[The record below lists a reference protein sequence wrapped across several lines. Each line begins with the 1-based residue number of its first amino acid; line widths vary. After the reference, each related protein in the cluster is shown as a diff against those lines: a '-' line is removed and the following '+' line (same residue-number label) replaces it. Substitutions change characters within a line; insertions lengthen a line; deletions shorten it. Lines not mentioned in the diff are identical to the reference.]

1 MHPTSYAHLLAPGR
15 IGALDVRN
23 RIVMCPMGHH
33 LSEPDGAVSPNEAAY
48 FEARARGGAGLLIVG
63 NVGVASPV
71 GTSDGRMT
79 AASDDARHLAG
90 LTDLADR
97 VHRHGAAI
105 AAQLN
110 HQGRIALLDVAEG
123 RPVLVPFLPAA
134 PPPDPL
140 AAMVTASES
149 AGMMAAFTRP
159 TAKFGYRVAT
169 EDDLEWAIA
178 RYAEAAERCERAGF
192 DGVEIHAGHGY
203 LIDSFLSP
211 KNTREDGWGGDV
223 DTRARLLVE
232 VLRAVRARVG
242 SGYPVWFR
250 INAVEPHKPDGERF
264 DEQLR
269 VIELAVGAGAD
280 AVHVT
285 AYAEDSTGPTD
296 SYAPHVVGPLSDY
309 AARAKARVDVPVITF
324 GRFEPA
330 EADRVLE
337 EGKADFVAFGRKLL
351 ADPDL
356 PNKLAKG
363 RADDVRPCIYQY
375 RCIGNIYVSEPLR
388 CVANAAAGRE
398 HDVALAPTGSPRHVL
413 IAGGGAAGL
422 EAARL
427 LASAGHRV
435 TLWEASDSLG
445 GVLRQA
451 GCADDVLDRYLG
463 WLVREVERANIDIEV
478 GRLVDPEGA
487 TSLAPDEIVVA
498 TGAVWTRPRVP
509 GADEDHV
516 LRVPDLDEWFIGLHE
531 TMVGHHVAV
540 IGGGKAGL
548 SIADLCLR
556 RGHEV
561 SVVERSS
568 VFGAELGLPGR
579 FRLVHDLEAAGA
591 HLVADATVEA
601 IGTRSVHIRRG
612 RTDAAS
618 DDGANDVVRADT
630 VILAS
635 GEVPDTRLAT
645 ALRSAGV
652 PVRAIGDCRAVRH
665 LEGANID
672 ALDVSRELSAVH
684 SSG

>member
-1 MHPTSYAHLLAPGR
+1 MDRTAYARLLGPGR
-15 IGALDVRN
+15 IGALELRN

-33 LSEPDGAVSPNEAAY
+33 LSEPDGAVSANEAAY

-79 AASDDARHLAG
+79 AASDDGRHLAG
-90 LTDLADR
+90 LADLAER
-97 VHRHGAAI
+97 VHRHGAAV

-123 RPVLVPFLPAA
+123 RPVLVPFVPDP

-140 AAMVTASES
+140 AAMVTPAES
-149 AGMMAAFTRP
+149 AGMMAAFARP
-159 TAKFGYRVAT
+159 TAKFAYRVAT
-169 EDDLEWAIA
+169 EDDLAWAIA
-178 RYAEAAERCERAGF
+178 RYAEAADRCARAGI

-203 LIDSFLSP
+203 LIDGFLSP
-211 KNTREDGWGGDV
+211 KNKRDDGWGDSIEG
-223 DTRARLLVE
+223 RARLLVE
-232 VLRAVRARVG
+232 VIRAVRTRVG
-242 SGYPVWFR
+242 AGFPVWFR
-250 INAVEPHKPDGERF
+250 INAVEPHKPDGEQF
-264 DEQLR
+264 DDQLR
-269 VIELAVGAGAD
+269 VIELAVAAGAD

-324 GRFEPA
+324 GRFEPDEA
-330 EADRVLE
+330 EQVLGS
-337 EGKADFVAFGRKLL
+337 GKADFVAMGRKLL

-356 PNKLAKG
+356 PNKLASG
-363 RADDVRPCIYQY
+363 RAGDVRPCIYQY

-398 HDVALAPTGSPRHVL
+398 HDLALAPAGSTRHVL
-413 IAGGGAAGL
+413 VAGGGAAGL

-445 GVLRQA
+445 GVLRHA

-463 WLVREVERANIDIEV
+463 WLVREVEHADVDLEV
-478 GRLVDPEGA
+478 GRLVDPDNARALG
-487 TSLAPDEIVVA
+487 PDEIVVA

-516 LRVPDLDEWFIGLHE
+516 LRVPDLEEWFLGLHE

-540 IGGGKAGL
+540 VGGGKAGL
-548 SIADLCLR
+548 SIADLCIR
-556 RGHEV
+556 RGHDV
-561 SVVERSS
+561 TIVESS
-568 VFGAELGLPGR
+568 GVFGVELGLPGR
-579 FRLVHDLEAAGA
+579 FRLVHDLETVGV
-591 HLVADATVEA
+591 HLVANATVESIGSRTVQLRRAGEDGPVGEA
-601 IGTRSVHIRRG
+601 I
-612 RTDAAS
+612 
-618 DDGANDVVRADT
+618 RADT

-672 ALDVSRELSAVH
+672 ALDVARELSTVH
-684 SSG
+684 SPG

>member
-1 MHPTSYAHLLAPGR
+1 MGPTSYEHLLSPGR
-15 IGALDVRN
+15 IGALALRN

-33 LSEPDGAVSPNEAAY
+33 LSEPDGAVSRNEAAY

-90 LTDLADR
+90 LTDLATR
-97 VHRHGAAI
+97 VHRHGAAV

-123 RPVLVPFLPAA
+123 RPVLVPFVPDP

-140 AAMVTASES
+140 ASMVTPAES
-149 AGMMAAFTRP
+149 AGMMAAFARP
-159 TAKFGYRVAT
+159 TARFEYRVAS
-169 EDDLEWAIA
+169 ESDLEWVIA
-178 RYAEAAERCERAGF
+178 RYAEAAERCARAGF
-192 DGVEIHAGHGY
+192 DAVEIHAGHGY
-203 LIDSFLSP
+203 LIDGFLSP
-211 KNTREDGWGGDV
+211 KNLRDDGWGGSV
-223 DTRARLLVE
+223 EARARLLVE
-232 VLRAVRARVG
+232 VIGAVRARVG
-242 SGYPVWFR
+242 ATFPVWFR

-264 DEQLR
+264 DDQLS
-269 VIELAVGAGAD
+269 VIELAVAAGAD

-296 SYAPHVVGPLSDY
+296 SYAPHVVGPLSGY
-309 AARAKARVDVPVITF
+309 AARAKERVDVPVITF
-324 GRFEPA
+324 GRFEPDEA
-330 EADRVLE
+330 ERVLV
-337 EGKADFVAFGRKLL
+337 EGKADFVAMGRKLL

-356 PNKLAKG
+356 PNKLAAG

-388 CVANAAAGRE
+388 CVANPAAGRE
-398 HDVALAPTGSPRHVL
+398 HDMELAPAGSPRHVL
-413 IAGGGAAGL
+413 VAGGGAGGL

-427 LASAGHRV
+427 LAAAGHRV

-445 GVLRQA
+445 GVLRHA

-463 WLVREVERANIDIEV
+463 WLVRQVEHADVDIQV
-478 GRLVDPEGA
+478 GRLVDPDSA
-487 TSLAPDEIVVA
+487 AALAPDEIVVA

-516 LRVPDLDEWFIGLHE
+516 LRVPDLEEWFLGLHE
-531 TMVGHHVAV
+531 TMVGHHVVV

-548 SIADLCLR
+548 SIGDLCLR

-561 SVVERSS
+561 TVVESSS
-568 VFGAELGLPGR
+568 VFGTELGLPGR

-591 HLVADATVEA
+591 HLVASATLGS
-601 IGTRSVHIRRG
+601 IGSRSVHVRR
-612 RTDAAS
+612 TVE
-618 DDGANDVVRADT
+618 DGLVDEVVRADT

-652 PVRAIGDCRAVRH
+652 PVRAVGDCRALGH
-665 LEGANID
+665 LEGANVD
-672 ALDVSRELSAVH
+672 ALDVARELSAVH
-684 SSG
+684 SPG